1 LLTITFALRAQDF
14 TAKLSGF
21 GLAVEGPSAGTS
33 YVTTRAVFGTSGYA
47 APEYVATG
55 HLYVKSDV
63 YGFGVVLLELLTG
76 LRALDRNRPAHQQN
90 LVEWARPYLSDHR
103 RLTSLIDTRLG
114 GQYPAKDALK
124 AAKLAGKCLARD
136 PMIRPSMAEVV
147 TVLEGVEAMQ
157 APDTGAKKVHRR
169 YLPRWPIARRVKTV
183 LKFTASLRVTWCLF
197 HQGGS
202 SLYLSTQGS
211 EANH

>member
-1 LLTITFALRAQDF
+1 LCAQDF

-21 GLAVEGPSAGTS
+21 GLGVEGPPAGTS
-33 YVTTRAVFGTSGYA
+33 YVTTRAVFGTYGYA

-55 HLYVKSDV
+55 RLTVKSDV

-76 LRALDRNRPAHQQN
+76 VRALDRNRPAHQQN

-103 RLTSLIDTRLG
+103 RLSLIDTRLG
-114 GQYPAKDALK
+114 GQYPAKAALE
-124 AAKLAGKCLARD
+124 AAKLAGMCMARD

-169 YLPRWPIARRVKTV
+169 YLPPWPIARR
-183 LKFTASLRVTWCLF
+183 
-197 HQGGS
+197 S
-202 SLYLSTQGS
+202 SPYNDSSSNLSKPPR
-211 EANH
+211 

>member
-1 LLTITFALRAQDF
+1 LHCAQDF

-33 YVTTRAVFGTSGYA
+33 YVTTRAVFGTYGYA

-55 HLYVKSDV
+55 RLTVKSDV

-76 LRALDRNRPAHQQN
+76 LRALDRNRPAHQQK
-90 LVEWARPYLSDHR
+90 LVDWARPYLSDHR

-147 TVLEGVEAMQ
+147 TVLEGVEAME
-157 APDTGAKKVHRR
+157 APGIGAKKVHPKKVHR

-183 LKFTASLRVTWCLF
+183 LKLTASLRVTWCLF

-202 SLYLSTQGS
+202 SLDLSIQGS